1 MFSDVQ
7 FPERAYEEDG
17 GATDLAGFMPLLMT
31 LGILYSCASMIAY
44 IVQEKELR
52 QKELLKMMGITD
64 LELGWSWFL
73 SFWVLHIF
81 TALFVTLISA
91 ELFENSEF
99 VLLFIFWELCF
110 LGFIVLSLLIATLVS
125 KATRGVLIGLL
136 VIFAGYFL
144 TLAVDVETGSTGT
157 ISLLSLHPVTA
168 MSYAL
173 LEVGRLENLGIG
185 VTGSSMTS
193 TDAPSGYTFAGA
205 LGNLVISNIILG
217 VLTWYLN
224 RVIAPDYGQAQP
236 LWFPFTRTYWLP
248 SPSTAMD
255 DTETTEEANETVPI
269 EAPTDLLKQQAKNGQ
284 GIEIK
289 NLRKDF
295 GEKVAV
301 DGLNLTMYSGQI
313 SCLLGHNGM
322 L

>member
-1 MFSDVQ
+1 
-7 FPERAYEEDG
+7 
-17 GATDLAGFMPLLMT
+17 
-31 LGILYSCASMIAY
+31 MIAY
-44 IVQEKELR
+44 VAQEKELR
-52 QKELLKMMGITD
+52 QKELLKMMGVTD

-73 SFWVLHIF
+73 SFWGLHII
-81 TALFVTLISA
+81 TALLVTLISA
-91 ELFENSEF
+91 QLFENSDF
-99 VLLFIFWELCF
+99 FLLFIFWEMCF
-110 LGFIVLSLLIATLVS
+110 LGFVILSLLVATLVS

-144 TLAVDVETGSTGT
+144 TLAVDVETGNTGT

-185 VTGSSMTS
+185 VTGSSIST
-193 TDAPSGYTFAGA
+193 TDAPSGYTFAA
-205 LGNLVISNIILG
+205 AYGNLFLSIIIMG

-224 RVIAPDYGQAQP
+224 RVIPPDYGQAQP
-236 LWFPFTRTYWLP
+236 FWFPFSRGYW
-248 SPSTAMD
+248 SPNTALTVEG
-255 DTETTEEANETVPI
+255 TESVEAGNENVPI
-269 EAPTDLLKQQAKNGQ
+269 EPVSDLLKQQDRDGKN
-284 GIEIK
+284 IEIK

-301 DGLNLTMYSGQI
+301 DGLNLTMYNSQI

-322 L
+322 FLRPLPSHYNLCISPI